1 MGSEV
6 SAEFEQII
14 REIETNS
21 AISSAVI
28 ISAKP
33 GCFIAGADISM
44 LEKCKTAKDAQEI
57 SHGAQLMF
65 DRLEQSRKPVVAAI
79 NGVCLGG
86 GLELALAC
94 HYRIAT
100 KDKKT
105 SLGLPEVM
113 LGLLPGGGGTQRLP
127 KLTSIP
133 TALDLELTGKTVKA
147 DKAKKLGIVD
157 LLVAPLGPGL
167 QPAEANTIEYLEK
180 VAIQTAK
187 DLASGSLKVKR
198 EKTDLVG
205 KLTNFAFGLEFV
217 KNIVFN
223 KAKEQVMK
231 ASGGLYPAP
240 LKVCSVQSILV
251 LTSLNIYIICH
262 LVSYFTIDFGGHSH
276 WC

>member
-1 MGSEV
+1 MGLEL
-6 SAEFEQII
+6 SAEFEKILQ
-14 REIETNS
+14 EIETNP
-21 AISSAVI
+21 AIKAAVL
-28 ISAKP
+28 ISGKP

-44 LEKCKTAKDAQEI
+44 LEKCKTAQEATKISHDAQ
-57 SHGAQLMF
+57 LLF
-65 DRLEQSRKPVVAAI
+65 DRLERSSKPVVAAI

-127 KLTSIP
+127 KLTSVP

-167 QPAEANTIEYLEK
+167 QSAEANTIAYLEQT
-180 VAIQTAK
+180 AILAAK
-187 DLASGSLKVKR
+187 DLASGKLKVR
-198 EKTDLVG
+198 E
-205 KLTNFAFGLEFV
+205 
-217 KNIVFN
+217 
-223 KAKEQVMK
+223 
-231 ASGGLYPAP
+231 
-240 LKVCSVQSILV
+240 
-251 LTSLNIYIICH
+251 IC
-262 LVSYFTIDFGGHSH
+262 
-276 WC
+276 